1 MSDSKNCYIYP
12 FQIQW
17 KRAKNVTK
25 RKYQILPKKRKMK
38 TGSARDC
45 GKDEV
50 DEAAKDDDKA
60 ETVCSNQLMENVSD
74 FKPYKHK
81 N

>member
-1 MSDSKNCYIYP
+1 
-12 FQIQW
+12 
-17 KRAKNVTK
+17 
-25 RKYQILPKKRKMK
+25 MK

-60 ETVCSNQLMENVSD
+60 ETVCSN
-74 FKPYKHK
+74 
-81 N
+81 